1 MLKSPPPKSRHTC
14 KTKNDL
20 RLIYPTKL
28 IHYLCIEFNL
38 VIGMEGINRQKSV
51 LVEKEKTGKWLT
63 EQLEKDSSTA
73 SKWCTNV

>member
-1 MLKSPPPKSRHTC
+1 MQN
-14 KTKNDL
+14 KNDL

-38 VIGMEGINRQKSV
+38 VIGMEGINRLKSV
-51 LVEKEKTGKWLT
+51 LAEKAKTEKWLT

-73 SKWCTNV
+73 SK

>member
-1 MLKSPPPKSRHTC
+1 
-14 KTKNDL
+14 
-20 RLIYPTKL
+20 
-28 IHYLCIEFNL
+28 
-38 VIGMEGINRQKSV
+38 MEGINRQKSV